1 MSIVKEFK
9 AFAMRGNVL
18 DLAIG
23 VILGAAFGAIVNSL
37 VADVLMPPVGL
48 ITGNVDFKDLFVSL
62 NGQTYPSLA
71 AAKTAGAPVIA
82 YGQFLN
88 LVINFLIVALVIFI
102 IIKQVNR
109 FNPPPPAAV
118 KECPWCLNTVPSKA
132 VRCGFCTSDI
142 AKA

>member
-109 FNPPPPAAV
+109 FNPPPPAGS
-118 KECPWCLNTVPSKA
+118 KSVPGA
-132 VRCGFCTSDI
+132 
-142 AKA
+142 